1 LNAEKQIQPLWSKK
15 LVSTM
20 ALVTPQVFSQAPI
33 CSISMSKS
41 GAHVIINV
49 GADVQNASQLAELVN
64 NF

>member
-1 LNAEKQIQPLWSKK
+1 
-15 LVSTM
+15 M
-20 ALVTPQVFSQAPI
+20 ALVTAQVFSQAPI

-49 GADVQNASQLAELVN
+49 GADVQNASQLVELVN